1 MAIFKSVEVTAK
13 DSSVGEKYD
22 ARTSAGHIKSA
33 EFTYTSV
40 GTETTSDVI
49 ELVELPAGAKIVGF
63 GLTNDDWGTSTGD
76 LGTTSG
82 GQEIAAALA
91 LGTAGNKS
99 DLFAPIDANGATVYM
114 EILTAIV
121 DAAGREL
128 NGVIYYF
135 VDAV

>member
-33 EFTYTSV
+33 EFTYNTV
-40 GTETTSDVI
+40 GTEAAADVI
-49 ELVELPAGAKIVGF
+49 ELVELPAGAKIVGY
-63 GLTNDDWGTSTGD
+63 GLTNEDFGTSTGD

-82 GQEIAAALA
+82 GQELAAALV

-99 DLFAPIDANGATVYM
+99 DLFAPIDANGATVYL
-114 EILTAIV
+114 EILTATA
-121 DAAGREL
+121 DADKDF